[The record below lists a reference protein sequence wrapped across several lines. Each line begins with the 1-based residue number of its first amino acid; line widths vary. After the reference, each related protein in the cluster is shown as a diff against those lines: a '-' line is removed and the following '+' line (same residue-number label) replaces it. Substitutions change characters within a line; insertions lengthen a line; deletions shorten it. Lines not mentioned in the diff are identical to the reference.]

1 MSDIRN
7 IYNALEA
14 VNVTDGSDT
23 IVCYDLDELP
33 KAIDTAIL
41 PCRLLLPVGN
51 NPGEGREG
59 VFIAV
64 GTTMTINWQISD
76 LMLWEASEQGRGLS
90 EFAPELVSYCG
101 RYLDA
106 MRTFRQPYG
115 SSALESVEMIP
126 GMYEWP
132 IGSGRYY
139 SGVLCQLIIREALS
153 G

>member
-1 MSDIRN
+1 MSVIRS

-14 VNVTDGSDT
+14 VNVTDGTDT

-33 KAIDTAIL
+33 KSIETAIL
-41 PCRLLLPVGN
+41 PCRLLLPIGN

-76 LMLWEASEQGRGLS
+76 LMLWEASEQGLGLS
-90 EFAPELVSYCG
+90 EFAPELMSYCG

-106 MRTFRQPYG
+106 MRTFRQPSG
-115 SSALESVEMIP
+115 ASALESVEMIP

-132 IGSGRYY
+132 IGSGKYY
-139 SGVLCQLIIREALS
+139 SGVLCQLSIREALS